1 LEYNDQRDQSNIH
14 ETTYHAADHFHLE
27 QFGKFPQGPNDYY
40 PDKNVDGHRAFD
52 QFINVIEER
61 GDEDYV
67 DDIRNL
73 ELDKI

>member
-1 LEYNDQRDQSNIH
+1 
-14 ETTYHAADHFHLE
+14 LE